1 MNNPFEKPVPMTD
14 EEKVKALFE
23 GMKKAAM
30 DPLVEETQINSSKQA
45 KLNTG
50 AGAMDEWQ
58 KKQEEKEDERLEK
71 AA

>member
-1 MNNPFEKPVPMTD
+1 MTNPFEKPVPMTD
-14 EEKVKALFE
+14 EEKAKALFE

-30 DPLVEETQINSSKQA
+30 NPLVEETQSNPSKQTR
-45 KLNTG
+45 LNTG

-58 KKQEEKEDERLEK
+58 KKQEEKEDEHWEK